1 MDKINLKKNSKYVA
15 LSNLY
20 ICFTWKNIKKSYK
33 NNKIKISA
41 PTWNVEFELSDGSY
55 SVSNIKDYFE
65 YILKNMEKRL
75 LKIYANKIENRTT
88 FKIKTGYYLEFSTSE
103 TTKLL
108 GSTRSKITKNENGK
122 KLSYLEITEVVLAQ
136 CNIVNNNYQQNSRF

>member
-1 MDKINLKKNSKYVA
+1 MDKINFKKNNKYVA
-15 LSNLY
+15 LSNLC
-20 ICFTWKNIKKSYK
+20 ICFTWRNIKKSYK

-108 GSTRSKITKNENGK
+108 GSTKSKITKN
-122 KLSYLEITEVVLAQ
+122 
-136 CNIVNNNYQQNSRF
+136 